1 MDNYNPN
8 EAPNRRIKRLIEQ
21 ENKKERR
28 KEQTRFNDKLFDL
41 LSHIKKHDPRY
52 VHFQDEDRKAKM
64 AKQAEK
70 DKVAKEAAAAHQ
82 ERLKKH
88 REELAAYYSKKA
100 EEEYEY
106 EDVFVDEYN
115 CTICKKTFK
124 NEGSWNQHLQS
135 KKHKQAASKA
145 RADLCFDEET
155 EA

>member
-1 MDNYNPN
+1 MY
-8 EAPNRRIKRLIEQ
+8 
-21 ENKKERR
+21 
-28 KEQTRFNDKLFDL
+28 DL
-41 LSHIKKHDPRY
+41 LIHIKKSDPRY
-52 VHFQDEDRKAKM
+52 QHYQEEERKVKM

-70 DKVAKEAAAAHQ
+70 NQAAKEANEAHQ

-124 NEGSWNQHLQS
+124 NEGSWN
-135 KKHKQAASKA
+135 
-145 RADLCFDEET
+145 
-155 EA
+155 